1 MLEDMFAES
10 FASNLVDNLADSF
23 VDLLVYK
30 PCWQDS
36 WPVSRRLADS
46 LRATLR
52 EDAQI
57 RWAVGMSLFVQ
68 MWPVGWC
75 SQDKLWMQGKPL
87 TQCKPR
93 TQGKPRA
100 ERCRFDWSADWRC
113 EAEEYRKFA
122 AEDYSLVDK
131 SQQGS
136 WLLDRKLMRRAERKG
151 SSAKQ

>member
-1 MLEDMFAES
+1 MSADMIAES
-10 FASNLVDNLADSF
+10 FASNLVDNLAGSF
-23 VDLLVYK
+23 EDLLVDK
-30 PCWQDS
+30 PCWQDN

-46 LRATLR
+46 LRATPR

-75 SQDKLWMQGKPL
+75 SQDKLWMEGKPL
-87 TQCKPR
+87 TQ
-93 TQGKPRA
+93 GKPWT

-151 SSAKQ
+151 SSAEQ